1 MNTRGMDGDLT
12 AAAGKAAMF
21 FKGLGKAY
29 TDAVRVVTM
38 AAHSTSSND
47 PRTFPEARMSVR

>member
-1 MNTRGMDGDLT
+1 MDGDLT

-29 TDAVRVVTM
+29 TDAVRAVTM

-47 PRTFPEARMSVR
+47 PRTFPEARMNVR